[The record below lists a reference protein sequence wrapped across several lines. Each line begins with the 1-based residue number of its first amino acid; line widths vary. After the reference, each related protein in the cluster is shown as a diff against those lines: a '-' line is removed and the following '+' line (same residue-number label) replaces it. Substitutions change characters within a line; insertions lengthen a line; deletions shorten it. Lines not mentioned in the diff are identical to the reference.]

1 MRPPSGNVLTL
12 FATGIAAVAAADRR
26 LQPRVQFGRAALRQ
40 LVIASKS
47 GYQAMNGFGRKPSP
61 VCSR

>member
-1 MRPPSGNVLTL
+1 MRPPSGNALTL
-12 FATGIAAVAAADRR
+12 FATGIALSLQLIAAYSRTFNSVG
-26 LQPRVQFGRAALRQ
+26 PALRQ
-40 LVIASKS
+40 LVIASES